1 MYGIQPNLAALI
13 LSCCILSC
21 ILYCMTSTAS
31 ILLHQT
37 VSLLSWPATF
47 VSLPPYT
54 VSRNHLPDSHPTCPA
69 PVLSLF
75 LFVLCPYCPASVLS
89 CVRFFLHSFY
99 SASIL
104 SCIRFILHPFCPS
117 SVLFCIHFF
126 ILHLFYSAPFVLHPF
141 YSASILSCIRFIL
154 HPCCTSSV
162 LCCIRFVLHP
172 FCAAS
177 VSSSIGPFAKCGNK
191 MSEVKERKF

>member
-1 MYGIQPNLAALI
+1 
-13 LSCCILSC
+13 
-21 ILYCMTSTAS
+21 MTSTAS

-69 PVLSLF
+69 
-75 LFVLCPYCPASVLS
+75 SVLS
-89 CVRFFLHSFY
+89 CVRFFLHSLY

-172 FCAAS
+172 FPLLSALLQNVAT
-177 VSSSIGPFAKCGNK
+177 KC
-191 MSEVKERKF
+191 RK